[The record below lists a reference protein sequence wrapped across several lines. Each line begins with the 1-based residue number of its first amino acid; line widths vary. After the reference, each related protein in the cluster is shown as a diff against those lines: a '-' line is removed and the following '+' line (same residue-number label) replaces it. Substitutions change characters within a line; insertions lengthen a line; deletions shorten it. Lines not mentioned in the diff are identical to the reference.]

1 MVWSHWARTRP
12 ITIVITWTRDVDF
25 DVIYRSVHTA
35 ARPFCWCHW
44 PLLFIG
50 LALVQCDHTI
60 VCSILIAGEKPFQC
74 EYCDKA
80 YTQPH
85 VLKSHHDAIHPALPF
100 IKSSRKT
107 NSNHSSQP
115 SNYQTL
121 LISQALPDHNET
133 VAEVVEV
140 VHGQSAAVQA
150 DQELTEYPSVLPV
163 TGNVTQQYVVSVF
176 NPL

>member
-1 MVWSHWARTRP
+1 MLYM
-12 ITIVITWTRDVDF
+12 F
-25 DVIYRSVHTA
+25 
-35 ARPFCWCHW
+35 
-44 PLLFIG
+44 FI
-50 LALVQCDHTI
+50 
-60 VCSILIAGEKPFQC
+60 SSSFFIAGEKPFQC

-85 VLKSHHDAIHPALPF
+85 VLKSHHDAVHPSLPF
-100 IKSSRKT
+100 IKSSKKT
-107 NSNHSSQP
+107 NSSQSHQP

-121 LISQALPDHNET
+121 VISQTLPDHNEA

-140 VHGQSAAVQA
+140 VNGQSEAVQA
-150 DQELTEYPSVLPV
+150 VQELTEYPNVLPV